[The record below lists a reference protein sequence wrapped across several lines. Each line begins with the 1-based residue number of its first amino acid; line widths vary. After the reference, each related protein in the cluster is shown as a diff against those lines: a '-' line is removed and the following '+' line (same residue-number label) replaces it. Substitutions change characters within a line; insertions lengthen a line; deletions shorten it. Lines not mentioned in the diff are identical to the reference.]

1 MVFLRNRHLS
11 GNWFTG
17 WLVNYYLF
25 VVFLFFYACCPIN
38 SAVYTISLEII
49 DDREETLAVFGP
61 LHCQVWLFIQCGFLL
76 LGCHLLYSSSLLVR
90 IWNSHSLIMKCC
102 LNEMVSLL
110 YQPLEGILFLLF
122 PTDSRAS
129 SSSMDL
135 VPKFVSLSVYY

>member
-1 MVFLRNRHLS
+1 MACQS
-11 GNWFTG
+11 SII
-17 WLVNYYLF
+17 YL
-25 VVFLFFYACCPIN
+25 LFSSFFNACCPIN

-61 LHCQVWLFIQCGFLL
+61 LHCQVWLCIQCGFLL
-76 LGCHLLYSSSLLVR
+76 LGCHLLYSSSLLDR
-90 IWNSHSLIMKCC
+90 IWNSHFLIMKCC

-110 YQPLEGILFLLF
+110 CQLLEGILFLLF